1 MQSSPADPARLAP
14 LSAALSAIFRGKLC
28 DVVLGGRPIST
39 ADKGEAIYDV
49 GDEDRS
55 LYFLRSGFAKVGAI
69 TQDGRE
75 LIYDIRKTGD
85 VLGELCAAEGPRPDR
100 AVALEK
106 CTFIAVPLDHL
117 LAVVQ
122 RDQAL
127 LLQLVQVFCGS
138 LSEAY
143 DQLSSVAFGGIVER
157 LINVLRKLGL
167 KLGRE
172 SPQGLEIATY
182 LTQEELAQMVAA
194 RRERVSLAMNF
205 LRDRGLVRYSRRG
218 YLVLDLDSIENYDST
233 APSRV
238 TSVDPAPLPLLP
250 R

>member
-1 MQSSPADPARLAP
+1 MLSSSGDASRHAP
-14 LSAALSAIFRGKLC
+14 LSATLSQIFRGKLC
-28 DVVLGGRPIST
+28 DVVLGGRPTST
-39 ADKGEAIYDV
+39 VDKDEAIYDI
-49 GDEDRS
+49 GDEDHT
-55 LYFLRSGFAKVGAI
+55 LYFLRSGFAKIGTI
-69 TQDGRE
+69 TEDGHE
-75 LIYDIRKTGD
+75 LIYDVRKTGD
-85 VLGELCAAEGPRPDR
+85 VLGELCVSEGPRQDR

-106 CTFIAVPLDHL
+106 CNFIAVPFDDL

-122 RDQAL
+122 RDRAL
-127 LLQLVQVFCGS
+127 LRQLMQVFCDS
-138 LSEAY
+138 LSDAY
-143 DQLSSVAFGGIVER
+143 DQLSSVAFGGTVER
-157 LINVLRKLGL
+157 LVKVLHKLGME
-167 KLGRE
+167 LGRD

-218 YLVLDLDSIENYDST
+218 YLVLNREGIANYDGA

-238 TSVDPAPLPLLP
+238 ADAAISVARVLP